1 MNARYSVLILLAAAA
16 AFGLL
21 NRGNAQEA
29 TEQFI
34 PIGESPGVSGEES
47 YLGECVAYDAED
59 HLLRMQGN
67 TGTRSIR
74 ITENTRIWLDR
85 SPIGESN
92 IVGDPGDLVPGRRV
106 EVRYA
111 DPDNKEVADWVKVE
125 IFE

>member
-1 MNARYSVLILLAAAA
+1 MNARYTMLILLTAAI
-16 AFGLL
+16 FGS
-21 NRGNAQEA
+21 RDCAIAQEA

-59 HLLRMQGN
+59 RLLQMHGS

-85 SPIGESN
+85 SRIEESN
-92 IVGDPGDLVPGRRV
+92 LVGDPGDLVPGRRI

-111 DPDNKEVADWVKVE
+111 DPDNQEVADWVKVQIVE
-125 IFE
+125 

>member
-1 MNARYSVLILLAAAA
+1 MNARYTLLILVTTA

-21 NRGNAQEA
+21 DCAIAQEA

-34 PIGESPGVSGEES
+34 PIGESPGISGEES
-47 YLGECVAYDAED
+47 YLGECVGYDAED
-59 HLLRMQGN
+59 RLLRMHGN

-85 SPIGESN
+85 SRIEESN
-92 IVGDPGDLVPGRRV
+92 LVGDSGDLVPGRRI

-125 IFE
+125 IVE